1 MGTSKGTMPPSN
13 GDWSSLKGDLTKLVN
28 NIDISDQ
35 EKKQKLTAKVVGDFI
50 TAIGGSE
57 NFASS
62 SRSKRDGQKTIYSSK
77 VGRATAAKLGGFL
90 SSAGVYGIQKT
101 LNTQK
106 IDFAN
111 LTIDE
116 IHKKLIQVFS
126 VTSNSDDANA
136 ANKAMAEVID
146 ELFTDVGNLNDLETK
161 ILSSLDTENMLCQF
175 YEKYVFKR
183 FERNFDEYNIGRY
196 DNDKARRILEDV
208 ESFIHMRLK
217 TYQCDKKLKD
227 IDFTTGASEAFVQ
240 EQLQNILA
248 FLEDYND

>member
-13 GDWSSLKGDLTKLVN
+13 GDWSPLKNDITLLVN
-28 NIDISDQ
+28 NLDISDQ

-50 TAIGGSE
+50 SAIGGAE

-62 SRSKRDGQKTIYSSK
+62 SKARRDGQKTIYSSK
-77 VGRATAAKLGGFL
+77 IGRTTATQLGSFL
-90 SSAGVYGIQKT
+90 GSIGVSGIQNS
-101 LNTQK
+101 LNSLK
-106 IDFAN
+106 INFND

-116 IHKKLIQVFS
+116 LHKELIHIFS
-126 VTSNSDDANA
+126 TTSNSDDANA

-146 ELFTDVGNLNDLETK
+146 ELFIGVGNIEDLETK
-161 ILSSLDTENMLCQF
+161 ILSLLDTENILCQF

-183 FERNFDEYNIGRY
+183 FERNFDEYDIGKY
-196 DNDKARRILEDV
+196 GNDKARRILEDV
-208 ESFIHMRLK
+208 ESFIHMKLK

-227 IDFTTGASEAFVQ
+227 IDFATGAGEAFVQ
-240 EQLQNILA
+240 GLLENILA